1 MMRKSSIVAP
11 RGPVK
16 TRSSVHLARAGTTL
30 MEGLVV
36 AFMLSLLTL
45 LFWNAASEGWKRE
58 ARVDFRTRALQ
69 TASLARAHL
78 GEDLAQILPVPRP
91 TLGVQQGPSITFERI
106 SHEGGEGGLPLTPNL
121 APKGESITYR
131 FDPVSHRLLRNGLAV
146 AVGVFRTVVFT
157 YEARADRGYSVR
169 VDLDM
174 VPEDEV
180 NAPTPSQKATFS
192 FAFHSPQGT
201 LALAHPEW
209 VGDQS

>member
-1 MMRKSSIVAP
+1 
-11 RGPVK
+11 
-16 TRSSVHLARAGTTL
+16 
-30 MEGLVV
+30 MEGLIV
-36 AFMLSLLTL
+36 ALMLACVTL
-45 LFWNAASEGWKRE
+45 LFWNAASEAWKRE

-78 GEDLAQILPVPRP
+78 AEDLAQILPITHP
-91 TLGVQQGPSITFERI
+91 TVGVQQGPSVTFQRI
-106 SHEGGEGGLPLTPNL
+106 SHGGGEGGLPLMPNL
-121 APKGESITYR
+121 APKAESLTYR
-131 FDPVSHRLLRNGLAV
+131 FDPVSHRLTRNGVTV
-146 AVGVFRTVVFT
+146 AGGVFRKVVFT
-157 YEARADRGYSVR
+157 YEAKADKGYSVR

-180 NAPTPSQKATFS
+180 NSPTPSQKATFS